1 MHPIKRLLYVI
12 LSMLVLTAGIW
23 TAYADNEEKP
33 GRETIRVGFF
43 ATDGLHMI
51 DEGGE
56 KSGYGYDLLRYMSR
70 YLNVS
75 YEYVGYDKSWA
86 EMLRMLDDGEIDMVA
101 FANKTEERKE
111 KYDFSRPIG
120 FFGTALFVR
129 EDNRTVIPGDYSTY
143 EGLRIGLVEDNAQNK
158 NIANLAEAMHF
169 TYQPVIYKSIK
180 DVGIALQKGEVDAIV
195 KSSLRRGIHE
205 KQVELFAENPYY
217 IIVKKGNTRLLSEIN
232 YALDQLNH
240 VEGDWKAQLYRR
252 YYGSKASS
260 LLQFSDEEKMLLQS
274 YVANGV
280 FLQVLCDPA
289 RYPYSYVENGEMK
302 GIVPDYFRRV
312 AASIGLPYQFVICR
326 SREEWLAYRNRG
338 DCDIILDG
346 RLDAENVLEKKDWVS
361 TTPYMTLRVAQVFRQ
376 DFDGNIQT
384 VATVDQGVSD
394 PIEDYYSQNVR
405 KVSYPTREGALQA
418 VADGKAD
425 AAYVFYYMAQEY
437 VNRDQS
443 GLLSY
448 TLMEEPSFPC
458 RMIVTQHANHALAGI
473 LTKAIYDMP
482 ANLLEQ
488 IASKYTSYKMENMS
502 FLMMA
507 RLHPTIAILL
517 VLLMLL
523 LIALLAMAVIR
534 LRRMKRAEEER
545 AEEMASLAEQAKAA
559 SQAKSVFLSSMSHDI
574 RTPMNAIIGFTKIAL
589 EKNPDPSIRKD
600 LEKIEISSHHLLTL
614 LNDVLDISR
623 IESGKVKFQPK
634 PVDLSAIHRGI
645 LEITRGLI
653 ANRHLTLCESASL
666 FPDTYVMADEVRLRE
681 VLVNLISNAIKYT
694 KDGGRIS
701 LMCAMTE
708 LDEKHVEVTY
718 EISDTGIGM
727 SEDFVQ
733 HIFEEFTQED
743 AGAARTEYKGTGL
756 GMAITKNY
764 VELMGGTIQVWSQKG
779 VGSTF
784 TVTLPM
790 EIADMPLLR
799 PDQDASAPADLTG
812 IHVLLAEDNDLN
824 AEIATVQLESLGV
837 DATRAVN
844 GKEALQLFETRPKG
858 TFDLILM
865 DIMMPEMDGYEATRA
880 IRSLGRE
887 DAKTIPIL
895 AMTANAFDEDVE
907 KSQKAGMNG
916 HLSKPIA
923 IDTMKVMIA
932 KNLQGNE

>member
-129 EDNRTVIPGDYSTY
+129 EDNRAVIPGDYSTY
-143 EGLRIGLVEDNAQNK
+143 EGLRIGLVEGNAQNK

-195 KSSLRRGIHE
+195 KSSFRRGIHE

-534 LRRMKRAEEER
+534 LRRMKQSEEER

-645 LEITRGLI
+645 LEIMRGLI
-653 ANRHLTLCESASL
+653 ANRHLTLWESASL

-701 LMCAMTE
+701 LMCAMKE
-708 LDEKHVEVTY
+708 LDETHVEVTY
-718 EISDTGIGM
+718 EISDSGIGM

-880 IRSLGRE
+880 IRALDRE
-887 DAKTIPIL
+887 DARTIPIL

>member
-1 MHPIKRLLYVI
+1 
-12 LSMLVLTAGIW
+12 MLVLTAGIW

-43 ATDGLHMI
+43 ATDGLHML
-51 DEGGE
+51 DNDGQ
-56 KSGYGYDLLRYMSR
+56 KSGYGYDLLRYMAR
-70 YLNVS
+70 YLNVN
-75 YEYVGYDKSWA
+75 YQYIGYDKSWS

-101 FANKTEERKE
+101 FANKTEDRKE

-232 YALDQLNH
+232 YALDQLNY
-240 VEGDWKAQLYRR
+240 VEGEWKARLYRR

-302 GIVPDYFRRV
+302 GIVPDYFRKV

-346 RLDAENVLEKKDWVS
+346 RFDAENVLEKKDWVS
-361 TTPYMTLRVAQVFRQ
+361 TKPYMTLRVAQVFRQ

-384 VATVDQGVSD
+384 VVTVDQGVSD

-534 LRRMKRAEEER
+534 LRRMKQSEEER

-589 EKNPDPSIRKD
+589 EKNPDPSVRKD

-634 PVDLSAIHRGI
+634 PVDLAAIHRGI

-694 KDGGRIS
+694 KDGGKIS
-701 LMCAMTE
+701 FMCDMKE
-708 LDEKHVEVTY
+708 LDETHVEVTY

-733 HIFEEFTQED
+733 HIFERFTQED

-764 VELMGGTIQVWSQKG
+764 VELMGGTIQVRSQKD

-790 EIADMPLLR
+790 EIADAPLLR
-799 PDQDASAPADLTG
+799 ADKESSRPVDLKG
-812 IHVLLAEDNDLN
+812 VHVLLAEDNDLN

-880 IRSLGRE
+880 IRALARE
-887 DAKTIPIL
+887 DAGTIPIL

>member
-1 MHPIKRLLYVI
+1 
-12 LSMLVLTAGIW
+12 MLVLTAGIW

-43 ATDGLHMI
+43 ATDGLHML
-51 DEGGE
+51 DNDGQ
-56 KSGYGYDLLRYMSR
+56 KSGYGYDLLRYMAR
-70 YLNVS
+70 YLNVN
-75 YEYVGYDKSWA
+75 YQYIGYDKSWS

-129 EDNRTVIPGDYSTY
+129 EDNRAVIPGDYSTY
-143 EGLRIGLVEDNAQNK
+143 EGLRIGLVEGNAQNK

-195 KSSLRRGIHE
+195 KSSFRRGIHE

-394 PIEDYYSQNVR
+394 PIEDYYSQNIR

-534 LRRMKRAEEER
+534 LRRMKQAEEER

-589 EKNPDPSIRKD
+589 EKNPDPSVRKD
-600 LEKIEISSHHLLTL
+600 LEKIEISSHYLLTL
-614 LNDVLDISR
+614 MNDVLDISR

-694 KDGGRIS
+694 KDGGKIS
-701 LMCAMTE
+701 FMCDMKE
-708 LDEKHVEVTY
+708 LDETHVEVTY

-764 VELMGGTIQVWSQKG
+764 VELMGGTIAVRSQKG

-790 EIADMPLLR
+790 EIADAPLLR
-799 PDQDASAPADLTG
+799 ADKESSRLVDLKG
-812 IHVLLAEDNDLN
+812 VHVLLAEDNDLN

-837 DATRAVN
+837 DVVRAVN
-844 GKEALQLFETRPKG
+844 GREALQLFETHPKG
-858 TFDLILM
+858 SFDLILM

-880 IRSLGRE
+880 IRALARE
-887 DAKTIPIL
+887 DAGTIPIL

-907 KSQKAGMNG
+907 KSKAAGMNG

-932 KNLQGNE
+932 KNLRKK

>member
-1 MHPIKRLLYVI
+1 M
-12 LSMLVLTAGIW
+12 
-23 TAYADNEEKP
+23 
-33 GRETIRVGFF
+33 
-43 ATDGLHMI
+43 
-51 DEGGE
+51 
-56 KSGYGYDLLRYMSR
+56 
-70 YLNVS
+70 
-75 YEYVGYDKSWA
+75 
-86 EMLRMLDDGEIDMVA
+86 
-101 FANKTEERKE
+101 
-111 KYDFSRPIG
+111 
-120 FFGTALFVR
+120 
-129 EDNRTVIPGDYSTY
+129 
-143 EGLRIGLVEDNAQNK
+143 
-158 NIANLAEAMHF
+158 
-169 TYQPVIYKSIK
+169 
-180 DVGIALQKGEVDAIV
+180 GIALQKGEVDAIV
-195 KSSLRRGIHE
+195 KSSLSRGIHE

-217 IIVKKGNTRLLSEIN
+217 IIVKKGNARLLSEIN
-232 YALDQLNH
+232 YALDQPNH

-252 YYGSKASS
+252 YYGSKASG
-260 LLQFSDEEKMLLQS
+260 LLPFSDEEKMLLQS
-274 YVANGV
+274 YVVNDV

-289 RYPYSYVENGEMK
+289 CYPYSYVENGEMK
-302 GIVPDYFRRV
+302 GIVPAYFRRV

-346 RLDAENVLEKKDWVS
+346 RLDAENVLEKKDWAS
-361 TTPYMTLRVAQVFRQ
+361 TKPYMTLRVAQVFRQ

-384 VATVDQGVSD
+384 VATVNQDISD

-405 KVSYPTREGALQA
+405 KISYPTREGAMQA

-443 GLLSY
+443 RLLNY

-517 VLLMLL
+517 VLLMLF

-534 LRRMKRAEEER
+534 LRMMKRAEEEK
-545 AEEMASLAEQAKAA
+545 AKEMASLAEQAEAA
-559 SQAKSVFLSSMSHDI
+559 NRAKSAFLSSMSLDI

-589 EKNPDPSIRKD
+589 EKNSDPSVRKD

-681 VLVNLISNAIKYT
+681 VLVNLISNAIKYM

-701 LMCAMTE
+701 LMCTMKE
-708 LDEKHVEVTY
+708 LDETHAKVTY
-718 EISDTGIGM
+718 EISDSGIGM
-727 SEDFVQ
+727 SKDFVQ

-764 VELMGGTIQVWSQKG
+764 VELMGGTIAVRSQKG

-790 EIADMPLLR
+790 EIADAPLLR
-799 PDQDASAPADLTG
+799 ADKESSRPVDLKG
-812 IHVLLAEDNDLN
+812 VHVLLAEDNDLN
-824 AEIATVQLESLGV
+824 AENRDRTARVTGDRCRPCDEW
-837 DATRAVN
+837 
-844 GKEALQLFETRPKG
+844 GKC
-858 TFDLILM
+858 
-865 DIMMPEMDGYEATRA
+865 
-880 IRSLGRE
+880 
-887 DAKTIPIL
+887 L
-895 AMTANAFDEDVE
+895 ADF
-907 KSQKAGMNG
+907 
-916 HLSKPIA
+916 
-923 IDTMKVMIA
+923 
-932 KNLQGNE
+932 

>member
-1 MHPIKRLLYVI
+1 MHPIKRLFYVT
-12 LSMLVLTAGIW
+12 LSVLVLTAGIW
-23 TAYADNEEKP
+23 TAYADSEKNP
-33 GRETIRVGFF
+33 WRETIRVGFF
-43 ATDGLHMI
+43 ATDGLHML
-51 DEGGE
+51 DNDGQ
-56 KSGYGYDLLRYMSR
+56 KSGYGYDLLRYMAR
-70 YLNVS
+70 YLNVN
-75 YEYVGYDKSWA
+75 YQYIGYDKSWS

-101 FANKTEERKE
+101 FANKTEDRKE

-129 EDNRTVIPGDYSTY
+129 EDNRAVIPGDYSTY
-143 EGLRIGLVEDNAQNK
+143 EGLRIGLVEGNAQNK

-195 KSSLRRGIHE
+195 KSSFRRGIHE

-517 VLLMLL
+517 VLLMLF
-523 LIALLAMAVIR
+523 LIALLAMVVIR
-534 LRRMKRAEEER
+534 LRRMKQSEEER

-589 EKNPDPSIRKD
+589 EKNPDPSVRKD

-634 PVDLSAIHRGI
+634 PADLSAIHRGI

-694 KDGGRIS
+694 KDGGKIS
-701 LMCAMTE
+701 LMCDMKE
-708 LDEKHVEVTY
+708 LNETHVEVTY

-727 SEDFVQ
+727 TEDFVQ

-743 AGAARTEYKGTGL
+743 AGAARTEYKGAGL

-764 VELMGGTIQVWSQKG
+764 VELMGGTIKVRSQKG

-790 EIADMPLLR
+790 EIADAPLLR
-799 PDQDASAPADLTG
+799 PDHDASAPADLTG
-812 IHVLLAEDNDLN
+812 IHVLLVEDNDLN

-844 GKEALQLFETRPKG
+844 GKEALQLFEMRPKG

-880 IRSLGRE
+880 IRALARE
-887 DAKTIPIL
+887 DARTIPIL

-907 KSQKAGMNG
+907 KSKAAGMNG
-916 HLSKPIA
+916 HLSKPIEIHVVA
-923 IDTMKVMIA
+923 AMIA
-932 KNLQGNE
+932 KNMESSD

>member
-1 MHPIKRLLYVI
+1 M
-12 LSMLVLTAGIW
+12 
-23 TAYADNEEKP
+23 
-33 GRETIRVGFF
+33 
-43 ATDGLHMI
+43 
-51 DEGGE
+51 
-56 KSGYGYDLLRYMSR
+56 
-70 YLNVS
+70 
-75 YEYVGYDKSWA
+75 
-86 EMLRMLDDGEIDMVA
+86 
-101 FANKTEERKE
+101 
-111 KYDFSRPIG
+111 
-120 FFGTALFVR
+120 
-129 EDNRTVIPGDYSTY
+129 
-143 EGLRIGLVEDNAQNK
+143 
-158 NIANLAEAMHF
+158 
-169 TYQPVIYKSIK
+169 
-180 DVGIALQKGEVDAIV
+180 GIALQKGEVDAIV
-195 KSSLRRGIHE
+195 KSSLSRGIHE

-217 IIVKKGNTRLLSEIN
+217 IIVKKGNARLLSEIN

-252 YYGSKASS
+252 YYGSKASG
-260 LLQFSDEEKMLLQS
+260 LLPFSDEEKMLLQS
-274 YVANGV
+274 YVANDV

-289 RYPYSYVENGEMK
+289 CYPYSYVENGEMK
-302 GIVPDYFRRV
+302 GIVPAYFRRV

-346 RLDAENVLEKKDWVS
+346 RLDAENVLEKKYWVS
-361 TTPYMTLRVAQVFRQ
+361 TKPYMTLRVAQVFRQ

-384 VATVDQGVSD
+384 VATVNQDISD

-405 KVSYPTREGALQA
+405 KISYPTREGAMRA
-418 VADGKAD
+418 VADGKAN

-443 GLLSY
+443 GLLNY

-458 RMIVTQHANHALAGI
+458 RMIVTQHANHALADI

-517 VLLMLL
+517 VLLMLF
-523 LIALLAMAVIR
+523 LIALLAMAVIC
-534 LRRMKRAEEER
+534 LRMMKRAEEEK
-545 AEEMASLAEQAKAA
+545 AKEMASLAEQAANR
-559 SQAKSVFLSSMSHDI
+559 AKSAFLSSMSHDI

-589 EKNPDPSIRKD
+589 EKNSDPSVRKD

-653 ANRHLTLCESASL
+653 ANRHLTLCESALL

-701 LMCAMTE
+701 LMCTMKE
-708 LDEKHVEVTY
+708 LDETHAKVTY
-718 EISDTGIGM
+718 EISDSGIGM
-727 SEDFVQ
+727 SKDFVQ

-764 VELMGGTIQVWSQKG
+764 VELMGGTIAVRRQKG

-790 EIADMPLLR
+790 EIADAPLLR
-799 PDQDASAPADLTG
+799 ADKESSSPVDLKG
-812 IHVLLAEDNDLN
+812 VHVLLAEDNDLN
-824 AEIATVQLESLGV
+824 AENRDRTARVTG
-837 DATRAVN
+837 DRC
-844 GKEALQLFETRPKG
+844 RPCDEWEKC
-858 TFDLILM
+858 
-865 DIMMPEMDGYEATRA
+865 
-880 IRSLGRE
+880 
-887 DAKTIPIL
+887 L
-895 AMTANAFDEDVE
+895 ADF
-907 KSQKAGMNG
+907 
-916 HLSKPIA
+916 
-923 IDTMKVMIA
+923 
-932 KNLQGNE
+932 

>member
-1 MHPIKRLLYVI
+1 MINMYPIKRLLYVI
-12 LSMLVLTAGIW
+12 LSVLLLTAGIW
-23 TAYADNEEKP
+23 TAYADSEENP

-43 ATDGLHMI
+43 ATDGLHMM
-51 DEGGE
+51 DDDGE
-56 KSGYGYDLLRYMSR
+56 KTGYGYDLLRYMSR
-70 YLNVS
+70 YLDVK

-86 EMLRMLDDGEIDMVA
+86 EMLCMLDDGEIDMVA

-120 FFGTALFVR
+120 VFGTALFVR
-129 EDNRTVIPGDYSTY
+129 EDNRAVIPGDYNTY
-143 EGLRIGLVEDNAQNK
+143 EGLRIALVEDNAQN
-158 NIANLAEAMHF
+158 NSLAAFAEAMHF
-169 TYQPVIYKSIK
+169 HYQPVYYKSIR
-180 DVGIALQKGEVDAIV
+180 DGAIALQKGEVDAIM
-195 KSSLRRGIHE
+195 KSSLSRGIHE
-205 KQVELFAENPYY
+205 KQVELFAEDPYY

-240 VEGDWKAQLYRR
+240 VEGDWKARLYRR

-274 YVANGV
+274 YAANGV

-289 RYPYSYVENGEMK
+289 RYPYSYAENGEMK

-312 AASIGLPYQFVICR
+312 AASISLPYQFVICR

-361 TTPYMTLRVAQVFRQ
+361 TKPYMTLRVAQVVRR
-376 DFDGNIQT
+376 DFDGDIQT
-384 VATVDQGVSD
+384 VATVNQGRSD
-394 PIEDYYSQNVR
+394 PIEDYYSENVR
-405 KVSYPTREGALQA
+405 KVMYPTRESAMQA

-458 RMIVTQHANHALAGI
+458 RMVVTQHANHALAGI
-473 LTKAIYDMP
+473 LTKAIQDMP
-482 ANLLEQ
+482 ANLIEQ
-488 IASKYTSYKMENMS
+488 IASKYTSYKMEDMT

-534 LRRMKRAEEER
+534 LRRMKRVEEEK
-545 AEEMASLAEQAKAA
+545 AKAA
-559 SQAKSVFLSSMSHDI
+559 NRAKSAFLSSISHDI
-574 RTPMNAIIGFTKIAL
+574 RTPMNAIIGFTRIAL
-589 EKNPDPSIRKD
+589 EKKPELSIRKD
-600 LEKIEISSHHLLTL
+600 LEKIDISSQHLLTL

-634 PVDLSAIHRGI
+634 AVDLTSLMKGV
-645 LEITRGLI
+645 LEIARGLI
-653 ANRHLTLCESASL
+653 TDRVLTLSENISSL
-666 FPDTYVMADEVRLRE
+666 PQPFVMADEVRLRE

-701 LMCAMTE
+701 LMCDMKE
-708 LDEKHVEVTY
+708 LDETHVEVTY

-727 SEDFVQ
+727 SEDFVE
-733 HIFEEFTQED
+733 HIFERFTQEN
-743 AGAARTEYKGTGL
+743 AGAARTEYKGAGL

-764 VELMGGTIQVWSQKG
+764 VELMGGTIQVRSQKG

-790 EIADMPLLR
+790 EIADAPLPR
-799 PDQDASAPADLTG
+799 AEKADQDASMSADLTG
-812 IHVLLAEDNDLN
+812 VRILLAEDNDLN

-837 DATRAVN
+837 DVTRAVN
-844 GKEALQLFETRPKG
+844 GKDAVLLFKNCPKG
-858 TFDLILM
+858 TFDVILM
-865 DIMMPEMDGYEATRA
+865 DIMMPEMNGYEATRA
-880 IRSLGRE
+880 IRALAGE
-887 DAKTIPIL
+887 DARTIPIL
-895 AMTANAFDEDVE
+895 AMTANAFDEDIE
-907 KSQKAGMNG
+907 KSKAAGMNG
-916 HLSKPIA
+916 HLSKPIEIHVVA
-923 IDTMKVMIA
+923 DMIA
-932 KNLQGNE
+932 KNLRGNE

>member
-1 MHPIKRLLYVI
+1 
-12 LSMLVLTAGIW
+12 MLVLTAGIW

-43 ATDGLHMI
+43 ATDGLHML
-51 DEGGE
+51 DNDGQ
-56 KSGYGYDLLRYMSR
+56 KSGYGYDLLRYMAR
-70 YLNVS
+70 YLNVN
-75 YEYVGYDKSWA
+75 YQYIGYDKSWS

-101 FANKTEERKE
+101 FANKTEDRKE

-232 YALDQLNH
+232 YALDQLNY
-240 VEGDWKAQLYRR
+240 VEGEWKARLYRR

-302 GIVPDYFRRV
+302 GIVPDYFRKV

-346 RLDAENVLEKKDWVS
+346 RFDAENVLEKKDWVS
-361 TTPYMTLRVAQVFRQ
+361 TKPYMTLRVAQVFRQ

-534 LRRMKRAEEER
+534 LRRMKQSEEER

-589 EKNPDPSIRKD
+589 EKNPDPSVRKD

-694 KDGGRIS
+694 RDGGKIS
-701 LMCAMTE
+701 FMCDMKE
-708 LDEKHVEVTY
+708 LDETHVEVTY

-727 SEDFVQ
+727 SEEFMQ
-733 HIFEEFTQED
+733 HIFERFTQED

-764 VELMGGTIQVWSQKG
+764 VELMGGTIEVRSQKG

-790 EIADMPLLR
+790 EIADAPLLR
-799 PDQDASAPADLTG
+799 ADKESSRPVDLKG

-837 DATRAVN
+837 DVVRAVN
-844 GKEALQLFETRPKG
+844 GREALQLFETHPKG
-858 TFDLILM
+858 SFDLILM

-880 IRSLGRE
+880 IRALARE
-887 DAKTIPIL
+887 DAGTIPIL

-932 KNLQGNE
+932 KNLRKK

>member
-43 ATDGLHMI
+43 ATDGLHML
-51 DEGGE
+51 DNDGQ
-56 KSGYGYDLLRYMSR
+56 KSGYGYDLLRYMAR
-70 YLNVS
+70 YLNVN
-75 YEYVGYDKSWA
+75 YQYIGYDKSWS

-101 FANKTEERKE
+101 FANKTEDRKE

-129 EDNRTVIPGDYSTY
+129 EDNRAVIPGDYSTY
-143 EGLRIGLVEDNAQNK
+143 EGLRIGLVEGNAQNK

-195 KSSLRRGIHE
+195 KSSFRRGIHE

-302 GIVPDYFRRV
+302 GIVPDYFRRM

-443 GLLSY
+443 GLLNY

-545 AEEMASLAEQAKAA
+545 AEEMASLAKQAKAA

-701 LMCAMTE
+701 LMCAMKE

-764 VELMGGTIQVWSQKG
+764 VELMGGTIAVRSRKG

-790 EIADMPLLR
+790 EIADAPLLR
-799 PDQDASAPADLTG
+799 ADKESSRPVDLKG
-812 IHVLLAEDNDLN
+812 VHVLLAEDNDLN

-837 DATRAVN
+837 DVVRAVN
-844 GKEALQLFETRPKG
+844 GREALQLFETHPKG
-858 TFDLILM
+858 SFDLILM

-880 IRSLGRE
+880 IRSLDRE

>member
-1 MHPIKRLLYVI
+1 
-12 LSMLVLTAGIW
+12 
-23 TAYADNEEKP
+23 
-33 GRETIRVGFF
+33 
-43 ATDGLHMI
+43 
-51 DEGGE
+51 
-56 KSGYGYDLLRYMSR
+56 
-70 YLNVS
+70 
-75 YEYVGYDKSWA
+75 
-86 EMLRMLDDGEIDMVA
+86 
-101 FANKTEERKE
+101 
-111 KYDFSRPIG
+111 
-120 FFGTALFVR
+120 
-129 EDNRTVIPGDYSTY
+129 
-143 EGLRIGLVEDNAQNK
+143 
-158 NIANLAEAMHF
+158 
-169 TYQPVIYKSIK
+169 
-180 DVGIALQKGEVDAIV
+180 
-195 KSSLRRGIHE
+195 
-205 KQVELFAENPYY
+205 
-217 IIVKKGNTRLLSEIN
+217 
-232 YALDQLNH
+232 
-240 VEGDWKAQLYRR
+240 
-252 YYGSKASS
+252 
-260 LLQFSDEEKMLLQS
+260 
-274 YVANGV
+274 
-280 FLQVLCDPA
+280 
-289 RYPYSYVENGEMK
+289 
-302 GIVPDYFRRV
+302 
-312 AASIGLPYQFVICR
+312 
-326 SREEWLAYRNRG
+326 
-338 DCDIILDG
+338 
-346 RLDAENVLEKKDWVS
+346 
-361 TTPYMTLRVAQVFRQ
+361 MTLRVAQVFRQ

-488 IASKYTSYKMENMS
+488 IESKYTSYKMENMS

-517 VLLMLL
+517 VLLMLF
-523 LIALLAMAVIR
+523 LIALLAMVVIR
-534 LRRMKRAEEER
+534 LRRMKQSEEER

-589 EKNPDPSIRKD
+589 EKNPDPSVRKD

-634 PVDLSAIHRGI
+634 PADLSAIHRGI

-694 KDGGRIS
+694 KDGGKIS
-701 LMCAMTE
+701 LMCDMKE
-708 LDEKHVEVTY
+708 LNETHVEVTY

-764 VELMGGTIQVWSQKG
+764 VELMGGTIAVRSRKG

-790 EIADMPLLR
+790 EIADAPFPRADKESSR
-799 PDQDASAPADLTG
+799 PVDLKG
-812 IHVLLAEDNDLN
+812 VHVLLAEDNDLN
-824 AEIATVQLESLGV
+824 AEIATVQLESLGIDV
-837 DATRAVN
+837 VRAMN
-844 GKEALQLFETRPKG
+844 GKDALQIFETRPQG
-858 TFDLILM
+858 SFDIILM
-865 DIMMPEMDGYEATRA
+865 DIMMPEMNGYEATRA
-880 IRSLGRE
+880 IRALGRE

-932 KNLQGNE
+932 KNLGKK

>member
-33 GRETIRVGFF
+33 GRETIRAGFF
-43 ATDGLHMI
+43 ATDGLHML
-51 DEGGE
+51 DNDGQ
-56 KSGYGYDLLRYMSR
+56 KSGYGYDLLRYMAR
-70 YLNVS
+70 YLNVN
-75 YEYVGYDKSWA
+75 YQYIGYDKSWS

-101 FANKTEERKE
+101 FANKTEDRKE

-232 YALDQLNH
+232 YALDQLNY
-240 VEGDWKAQLYRR
+240 VEGEWKARLYRR

-302 GIVPDYFRRV
+302 GIVPDYFRKV

-346 RLDAENVLEKKDWVS
+346 RFDAENVLEKKDWVS

-394 PIEDYYSQNVR
+394 PIEDYYSQNIR

-534 LRRMKRAEEER
+534 LRRMKQSEEER

-589 EKNPDPSIRKD
+589 EKNPDPSVRKD

-634 PVDLSAIHRGI
+634 PVDLAAIHRGI

-701 LMCAMTE
+701 FMCDMKE
-708 LDEKHVEVTY
+708 LDETHVEVTY

-733 HIFEEFTQED
+733 HIFERFTQED
-743 AGAARTEYKGTGL
+743 AGAARTEYKGIGL

-764 VELMGGTIQVWSQKG
+764 VELMGGTIQVRSQKD

-790 EIADMPLLR
+790 EIADAPLLR
-799 PDQDASAPADLTG
+799 ADKESSRPVDLKG
-812 IHVLLAEDNDLN
+812 VHVLLAEDNDLN

-880 IRSLGRE
+880 IRALARE
-887 DAKTIPIL
+887 DAGTIPIL

-916 HLSKPIA
+916 HLSKPIEIHVIA
-923 IDTMKVMIA
+923 AMIA
-932 KNLQGNE
+932 KNLQGE

>member
-1 MHPIKRLLYVI
+1 M
-12 LSMLVLTAGIW
+12 
-23 TAYADNEEKP
+23 
-33 GRETIRVGFF
+33 
-43 ATDGLHMI
+43 
-51 DEGGE
+51 
-56 KSGYGYDLLRYMSR
+56 
-70 YLNVS
+70 
-75 YEYVGYDKSWA
+75 
-86 EMLRMLDDGEIDMVA
+86 
-101 FANKTEERKE
+101 
-111 KYDFSRPIG
+111 
-120 FFGTALFVR
+120 
-129 EDNRTVIPGDYSTY
+129 
-143 EGLRIGLVEDNAQNK
+143 
-158 NIANLAEAMHF
+158 
-169 TYQPVIYKSIK
+169 
-180 DVGIALQKGEVDAIV
+180 GIALQKGEVDAIV
-195 KSSLRRGIHE
+195 KSSLSRGIHE

-217 IIVKKGNTRLLSEIN
+217 IIVKKGNARLLSEIN

-252 YYGSKASS
+252 YYGSKASGLGS
-260 LLQFSDEEKMLLQS
+260 KASGLLPFSDEEKMLLQS
-274 YVANGV
+274 YVANDV

-289 RYPYSYVENGEMK
+289 CYPYSYVENGEMK
-302 GIVPDYFRRV
+302 GIVPAYFRRV

-361 TTPYMTLRVAQVFRQ
+361 TKPYMTLRVAQVFRQ

-384 VATVDQGVSD
+384 VATVNQDISD

-405 KVSYPTREGALQA
+405 KISYPTREGAMQA

-443 GLLSY
+443 RLLNY
-448 TLMEEPSFPC
+448 
-458 RMIVTQHANHALAGI
+458 
-473 LTKAIYDMP
+473 MP

-517 VLLMLL
+517 VLLMLF

-534 LRRMKRAEEER
+534 LRMMKRAEEEK
-545 AEEMASLAEQAKAA
+545 AKEMASLAEQAEAA
-559 SQAKSVFLSSMSHDI
+559 NRAKSAFLSSMSHDI

-589 EKNPDPSIRKD
+589 EKNSDSSVRKD

-634 PVDLSAIHRGI
+634 PVDLSAIYRGI

-681 VLVNLISNAIKYT
+681 VLVNLISNAIKYM

-701 LMCAMTE
+701 LMCTMKE
-708 LDEKHVEVTY
+708 LDETHAKVTY
-718 EISDTGIGM
+718 EISDSGIGM
-727 SEDFVQ
+727 SKDFVQ

-764 VELMGGTIQVWSQKG
+764 VELMGGTIAVRSQKG

-790 EIADMPLLR
+790 EIADAPLLR
-799 PDQDASAPADLTG
+799 ADKESSRPVDLKG
-812 IHVLLAEDNDLN
+812 VHVLLAEDNDLN
-824 AEIATVQLESLGV
+824 AENRDRTARVTG
-837 DATRAVN
+837 DRC
-844 GKEALQLFETRPKG
+844 RPCDEWEKC
-858 TFDLILM
+858 
-865 DIMMPEMDGYEATRA
+865 
-880 IRSLGRE
+880 
-887 DAKTIPIL
+887 L
-895 AMTANAFDEDVE
+895 ADF
-907 KSQKAGMNG
+907 
-916 HLSKPIA
+916 
-923 IDTMKVMIA
+923 
-932 KNLQGNE
+932 

>member
-1 MHPIKRLLYVI
+1 M
-12 LSMLVLTAGIW
+12 
-23 TAYADNEEKP
+23 
-33 GRETIRVGFF
+33 
-43 ATDGLHMI
+43 
-51 DEGGE
+51 
-56 KSGYGYDLLRYMSR
+56 
-70 YLNVS
+70 
-75 YEYVGYDKSWA
+75 
-86 EMLRMLDDGEIDMVA
+86 
-101 FANKTEERKE
+101 
-111 KYDFSRPIG
+111 
-120 FFGTALFVR
+120 
-129 EDNRTVIPGDYSTY
+129 
-143 EGLRIGLVEDNAQNK
+143 
-158 NIANLAEAMHF
+158 
-169 TYQPVIYKSIK
+169 
-180 DVGIALQKGEVDAIV
+180 
-195 KSSLRRGIHE
+195 
-205 KQVELFAENPYY
+205 
-217 IIVKKGNTRLLSEIN
+217 
-232 YALDQLNH
+232 
-240 VEGDWKAQLYRR
+240 
-252 YYGSKASS
+252 
-260 LLQFSDEEKMLLQS
+260 
-274 YVANGV
+274 
-280 FLQVLCDPA
+280 
-289 RYPYSYVENGEMK
+289 
-302 GIVPDYFRRV
+302 
-312 AASIGLPYQFVICR
+312 
-326 SREEWLAYRNRG
+326 
-338 DCDIILDG
+338 
-346 RLDAENVLEKKDWVS
+346 
-361 TTPYMTLRVAQVFRQ
+361 AQVFRQ
-376 DFDGNIQT
+376 DFDGNIRT
-384 VATVDQGVSD
+384 VATVNQGVSD

-517 VLLMLL
+517 VLLMLF
-523 LIALLAMAVIR
+523 LIALLAMVVIR
-534 LRRMKRAEEER
+534 LRRMKQSEEER

-589 EKNPDPSIRKD
+589 EKNPDPSVRKD

-694 KDGGRIS
+694 KDGGKIS
-701 LMCAMTE
+701 LMCDMKE
-708 LDEKHVEVTY
+708 LNETHVEVTY

-764 VELMGGTIQVWSQKG
+764 VELMGGTIAVRSRKG

-790 EIADMPLLR
+790 EIADAPFPRADKESSR
-799 PDQDASAPADLTG
+799 PVDLKG
-812 IHVLLAEDNDLN
+812 VHVLLAEDNDLN
-824 AEIATVQLESLGV
+824 AEIATVQLESLGIDV
-837 DATRAVN
+837 VRAMN
-844 GKEALQLFETRPKG
+844 GKDALQIFETRPQG
-858 TFDLILM
+858 SFDIILM
-865 DIMMPEMDGYEATRA
+865 DIMMPEMNGYEATRA
-880 IRSLGRE
+880 IRALGRE

-932 KNLQGNE
+932 KNLGKK

>member
-1 MHPIKRLLYVI
+1 
-12 LSMLVLTAGIW
+12 MLVLTAGIW

-43 ATDGLHMI
+43 ATDGLHML
-51 DEGGE
+51 DNDGQ
-56 KSGYGYDLLRYMSR
+56 KSGYGYDLLRYMAR
-70 YLNVS
+70 YLNVN
-75 YEYVGYDKSWA
+75 YQYIGYDKSWS

-101 FANKTEERKE
+101 FANKTEDRKE

-232 YALDQLNH
+232 YALDQLNY
-240 VEGDWKAQLYRR
+240 VEGEWKARLYRR

-302 GIVPDYFRRV
+302 GIVPDYFRKV

-346 RLDAENVLEKKDWVS
+346 RFDAENVLEKKDWVS
-361 TTPYMTLRVAQVFRQ
+361 TKPYMTLRVAQVFRQ

-488 IASKYTSYKMENMS
+488 IASIP
-502 FLMMA
+502 
-507 RLHPTIAILL
+507 PT
-517 VLLMLL
+517 
-523 LIALLAMAVIR
+523 
-534 LRRMKRAEEER
+534 KW
-545 AEEMASLAEQAKAA
+545 
-559 SQAKSVFLSSMSHDI
+559 
-574 RTPMNAIIGFTKIAL
+574 
-589 EKNPDPSIRKD
+589 
-600 LEKIEISSHHLLTL
+600 
-614 LNDVLDISR
+614 R
-623 IESGKVKFQPK
+623 ICPFS
-634 PVDLSAIHRGI
+634 
-645 LEITRGLI
+645 
-653 ANRHLTLCESASL
+653 
-666 FPDTYVMADEVRLRE
+666 
-681 VLVNLISNAIKYT
+681 
-694 KDGGRIS
+694 
-701 LMCAMTE
+701 
-708 LDEKHVEVTY
+708 
-718 EISDTGIGM
+718 
-727 SEDFVQ
+727 
-733 HIFEEFTQED
+733 
-743 AGAARTEYKGTGL
+743 
-756 GMAITKNY
+756 
-764 VELMGGTIQVWSQKG
+764 
-779 VGSTF
+779 
-784 TVTLPM
+784 
-790 EIADMPLLR
+790 
-799 PDQDASAPADLTG
+799 
-812 IHVLLAEDNDLN
+812 
-824 AEIATVQLESLGV
+824 
-837 DATRAVN
+837 
-844 GKEALQLFETRPKG
+844 
-858 TFDLILM
+858 
-865 DIMMPEMDGYEATRA
+865 
-880 IRSLGRE
+880 
-887 DAKTIPIL
+887 
-895 AMTANAFDEDVE
+895 
-907 KSQKAGMNG
+907 
-916 HLSKPIA
+916 
-923 IDTMKVMIA
+923 
-932 KNLQGNE
+932 

>member
-12 LSMLVLTAGIW
+12 LSVLVLTAGIW

-56 KSGYGYDLLRYMSR
+56 KTGYGYDLLRYMSR
-70 YLNVS
+70 YLDVS

-120 FFGTALFVR
+120 VFGSALFVR
-129 EDNRTVIPGDYSTY
+129 EDNRAVIPRDYSTY
-143 EGLRIGLVEDNAQNK
+143 EGLRIGLVEGNAQNK
-158 NIANLAEAMHF
+158 DIAALAEAMHF
-169 TYQPVIYKSIK
+169 TYQPVICKSIK

-205 KQVELFAENPYY
+205 KQVELFAENPHY

-232 YALDQLNH
+232 YALDQLTQ
-240 VEGDWKAQLYRR
+240 VEGDWKARLYRR

-260 LLQFSDEEKMLLQS
+260 LLQFSDKEKMLLQS
-274 YVANGV
+274 YAANGV

-312 AASIGLPYQFVICR
+312 AASIGLPYKFVICR

-346 RLDAENVLEKKDWVS
+346 RFDAENALEKKDWVS
-361 TTPYMTLRVAQVFRQ
+361 TKPYMTLRVAQVFRQ

-458 RMIVTQHANHALAGI
+458 RMIMTQHANHALAGI

-517 VLLMLL
+517 VLLMLF
-523 LIALLAMAVIR
+523 LIALLARVVIR
-534 LRRMKRAEEER
+534 LRRMKQSEEER

-589 EKNPDPSIRKD
+589 EKNPDPSVRKD

-634 PVDLSAIHRGI
+634 PADLSAIHRGI

-694 KDGGRIS
+694 KDGGKIS
-701 LMCAMTE
+701 LMCDMKE
-708 LDEKHVEVTY
+708 LNETHVEVTY

-764 VELMGGTIQVWSQKG
+764 VELMGGTIAVRSRKG

-790 EIADMPLLR
+790 EIADAPFPRADKESSR
-799 PDQDASAPADLTG
+799 PVDLKG
-812 IHVLLAEDNDLN
+812 VHVLLAEDNDLN

-880 IRSLGRE
+880 IRALARE
-887 DAKTIPIL
+887 DARTIPIL

-932 KNLQGNE
+932 KNLGKK